1 MKWYVA
7 ELVLECQVGRNSAN
21 LWDQQLVLISAR
33 NADTAYTAALRL
45 GKKQETAYS
54 NAEGEK
60 VRWKFKGLG
69 DLRELLAKKLRS
81 GVEVHST
88 LSRVKRPRICAK
100 SKLTAF
106 WIKRNLNKTAAELLD
121 GRTHE
126 TEV

>member
-7 ELVLECQVGRNSAN
+7 QLVLECRVGRRPAN

-33 NADTAYTAALRL
+33 NADAAYTTALRL

-60 VRWKFKGLG
+60 VQWKFKGLS
-69 DLRELLAKKLRS
+69 DLQELLAKNIRS

-88 LSRVKRPRICAK
+88 LSRVKRPRICAR

-121 GRTHE
+121 G
-126 TEV
+126 